1 MASTATIVEVELHGY
16 SDNPVYDEMCHK
28 LAYLA
33 GLWRRHKTDEIAHQ
47 YQTLL
52 RALIILGF
60 VGAVLGAIVSRKQ
73 MIEKQL
79 NSAMASLV
87 KIPN

>member
-33 GLWRRHKTDEIAHQ
+33 GLWRRHKTDEIAVQ

-60 VGAVLGAIVSRKQ
+60 DEELEVQAELPEALMPV
-73 MIEKQL
+73 EYT
-79 NSAMASLV
+79 SLFTE
-87 KIPN
+87 

>member
-60 VGAVLGAIVSRKQ
+60 DEELEVQSELPEALMPV
-73 MIEKQL
+73 EYT
-79 NSAMASLV
+79 SLFTE
-87 KIPN
+87 

>member
-16 SDNPVYDEMCHK
+16 SDNPVYDQMCYK
-28 LAYLA
+28 LARLA
-33 GLWRRHKTDEIAHQ
+33 GAWREEKTDKIAEQ

-60 VGAVLGAIVSRKQ
+60 DEELEVQAELPEALMPV
-73 MIEKQL
+73 EYT
-79 NSAMASLV
+79 SLFTE
-87 KIPN
+87 

>member
-1 MASTATIVEVELHGY
+1 MGTHTVMMEVVRYGY
-16 SDNPVYDEMCHK
+16 SDNSVYDEMCHK

-33 GLWRRHKTDEIAHQ
+33 GLWRRHKTDEIADQ

-60 VGAVLGAIVSRKQ
+60 DEELEVQAELPEDLMPV
-73 MIEKQL
+73 EYT
-79 NSAMASLV
+79 SLFTD
-87 KIPN
+87 